1 MKIYILLILFIQILL
16 CISCGSGRNEMI
28 FSESESLLDIY
39 PDSALSVLGSILYPE
54 DLNLKE
60 YNRYILLKIQA
71 EYKSY
76 QDITSD
82 STILS
87 VKEYYLKKK
96 DIHNIALS
104 SYYCGCYYN
113 ECDNKEKALEN
124 YLLALD
130 YAEKT
135 ADLKLKGLI
144 SSSIGNVLLTQFDIE
159 SAMSFFHRSTDFY
172 KQADDL
178 RNEAISYIQ
187 IGNCFQYWEEPDSAL
202 FYYTRCLNIVDKEK
216 LCKEQ
221 ANVRLNIGI
230 LYSEKGELSKAI
242 QYLKEALVYE
252 PNQMELVKIYNAM
265 SELYIQNCQMDSA
278 YVYINQ
284 SLRKKDHIK
293 DSYIK
298 ANLYEILSN
307 IEEKQGD
314 YLTALKN
321 HKLYLENVLSIFDT
335 ELDKNLLDLQR
346 KYDYE
351 KIRLQNVQ
359 LKLNRIYL
367 LIYLVISLLIVFVVS
382 YIYYRRYRLNKD
394 KVSELE
400 EKILQL
406 RYMAENFDE
415 KEKSFRSYL
424 LRHFDILK
432 KVARMEIHL
441 KKNESKKNDFWLKK
455 FNEIVYGRETLD
467 WEILYEVMNELY
479 DGFFSRLKNLYPQLD
494 ETEFRIVCLTYTK
507 FSSVEIS
514 LILGLSVNTINTKR
528 SAIRRSIGVES
539 FGSLDDFLNQKL
551 NE

>member
-1 MKIYILLILFIQILL
+1 MKIYILPILFIQILL

-187 IGNCFQYWEEPDSAL
+187 I
-202 FYYTRCLNIVDKEK
+202 
-216 LCKEQ
+216 
-221 ANVRLNIGI
+221 
-230 LYSEKGELSKAI
+230 
-242 QYLKEALVYE
+242 
-252 PNQMELVKIYNAM
+252 
-265 SELYIQNCQMDSA
+265 
-278 YVYINQ
+278 
-284 SLRKKDHIK
+284 
-293 DSYIK
+293 
-298 ANLYEILSN
+298 
-307 IEEKQGD
+307 
-314 YLTALKN
+314 
-321 HKLYLENVLSIFDT
+321 
-335 ELDKNLLDLQR
+335 
-346 KYDYE
+346 
-351 KIRLQNVQ
+351 
-359 LKLNRIYL
+359 
-367 LIYLVISLLIVFVVS
+367 
-382 YIYYRRYRLNKD
+382 
-394 KVSELE
+394 
-400 EKILQL
+400 
-406 RYMAENFDE
+406 
-415 KEKSFRSYL
+415 
-424 LRHFDILK
+424 
-432 KVARMEIHL
+432 
-441 KKNESKKNDFWLKK
+441 
-455 FNEIVYGRETLD
+455 
-467 WEILYEVMNELY
+467 
-479 DGFFSRLKNLYPQLD
+479 
-494 ETEFRIVCLTYTK
+494 
-507 FSSVEIS
+507 
-514 LILGLSVNTINTKR
+514 
-528 SAIRRSIGVES
+528 
-539 FGSLDDFLNQKL
+539 
-551 NE
+551 